1 MLNRKTIV
9 ITTLGLMVW
18 VTNVLAQLPSA
29 SASALGMGD
38 NFTAVARGYHAIAWN
53 PALLRLPGNPRMSFA
68 IAPARLVTGL
78 DPITLGDLKEFEG
91 AVVPPRIRDE
101 WLNAV
106 RGEGSEEGTG
116 GSDITYVA
124 AQFGPFGLQVSTRA
138 RAIANLSPGAVQLL
152 LFGNTDANGV
162 PQNIDVSGAQLNT
175 FATSTIAASYAIPL
189 RSATGSMAFGAT
201 IKYTIG
207 HLLLFGQEQ
216 DSQISESP
224 LTLNVRFPIVGTL
237 SENQDNGFNNGHG
250 IGINVGF
257 AMQRERL
264 TLGLT
269 VQNVFSSFGWKTD
282 NLVFRSG
289 TFLFNA
295 DSSVADIDEQAYTAA
310 PARLREL
317 ISEMK
322 HRPNVAAGG
331 AYQLSDRLLLSADAR
346 TRLGDVGIGEGLDE
360 GPDFQLGVGAEY
372 RVTSIVPLRAGV
384 ALVNGGI
391 QLATGVGIHIG
402 AFDVS
407 ASVMKRDAELGSD
420 IVTMVTLI
428 STRR

>member
-175 FATSTIAASYAIPL
+175 FATSTIAAKL
-189 RSATGSMAFGAT
+189 RHSAAQRDRQHGIRRNHRSTRS
-201 IKYTIG
+201 G

-224 LTLNVRFPIVGTL
+224 LTFDVRFPIVGTL

-250 IGINVGF
+250 IGIDVGF

-295 DSSVADIDEQAYTAA
+295 DSSAADIDEQAYTAA

-322 HRPNVAAGG
+322 HRPECRRG
-331 AYQLSDRLLLSADAR
+331 R
-346 TRLGDVGIGEGLDE
+346 
-360 GPDFQLGVGAEY
+360 
-372 RVTSIVPLRAGV
+372 RVPAFRPAV
-384 ALVNGGI
+384 ALRGCTHSPGRCW
-391 QLATGVGIHIG
+391 HW
-402 AFDVS
+402 
-407 ASVMKRDAELGSD
+407 
-420 IVTMVTLI
+420 
-428 STRR
+428 RRSR